1 MKHFYLIINPEKE
14 HVQQVAGEIR
24 SYLAQRGC
32 SCIIQSQNR
41 GLPRGSYQYTDA
53 KKVPANIQCIITLG
67 GDGTLIQAAR
77 DLAGREIPMIGINL
91 GTLGYLTQINRRE
104 DVKAMLDELIADQ
117 YQREERMMLIGTV
130 YRGGEK
136 IYEGLALNEIV
147 ATRKELLKVLKF
159 RVYVNG
165 ECLNEYIADGMIVAT
180 PTGSTAYNLSAGGPL
195 VRPGAQMTILT
206 PICPH
211 ALNARS
217 IVLPAEDQ
225 IELEIFGNSN
235 KGQVAVYDGDTVAE
249 LEAGDR
255 IRIERSKIR
264 TVLIKLKHT
273 SFLDNLREKMAGI

>member
-24 SYLAQRGC
+24 SYLAQRNC

-41 GLPRGSYQYTDA
+41 GVSRGSYQYTDA
-53 KKVPANIQCIITLG
+53 EQVPNDIQCIITLG

-77 DLAGREIPMIGINL
+77 DLAGREIPMIGVNL

-104 DVKAMLDELIADQ
+104 DVTAMLDELIADQ
-117 YQREERMMLIGTV
+117 YQLEERMMLKGAV
-130 YRGGEK
+130 HRQGEK
-136 IYEGLALNEIV
+136 LYEGLALNEIV

-217 IVLPAEDQ
+217 IVLPAEDR
-225 IELEIFGNSN
+225 IELEIYGNAN
-235 KGQVAVYDGDTVAE
+235 RGQVAVYDGDTVAE

-255 IRIERSKIR
+255 IRIERSDIR

>member
-41 GLPRGSYQYTDA
+41 GQPRGSYQYTDA